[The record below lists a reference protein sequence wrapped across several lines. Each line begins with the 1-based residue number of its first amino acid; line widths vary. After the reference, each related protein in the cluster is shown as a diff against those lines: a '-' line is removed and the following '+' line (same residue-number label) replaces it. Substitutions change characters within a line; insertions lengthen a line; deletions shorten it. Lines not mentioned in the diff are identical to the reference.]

1 MSFLSDAEI
10 RELVSKTP
18 PLVENY
24 IDLNTQIQPN
34 GFEMTASEIYEIEGA
49 GAVDFDNSGRKTPVK
64 KLLPFSENGWAHL
77 NSGIYSVTLNETV
90 HIPPDVGA
98 IALHR
103 SSLVRSGVILG
114 TAVWDA
120 GYSGRSECLIIVHN
134 PAGFDIQKNARI
146 MQLLFFRLGTDVDRL
161 YSGVYQNENM
171 PKK

>member
-1 MSFLSDAEI
+1 MSFLSDTEI

-103 SSLVRSGVILG
+103 SSLVRSGVVLG